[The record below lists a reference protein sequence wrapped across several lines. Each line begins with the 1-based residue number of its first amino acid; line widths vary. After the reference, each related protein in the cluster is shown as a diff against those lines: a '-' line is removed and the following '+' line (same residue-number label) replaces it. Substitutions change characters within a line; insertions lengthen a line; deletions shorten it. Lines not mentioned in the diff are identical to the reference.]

1 MELKIILPINEI
13 NELISQKEL
22 SDKITPNEINE
33 IAYDFIVNSM
43 KDDAWQNLDYI
54 LDNLKDFKNDN

>member
-1 MELKIILPINEI
+1 MEFKIILPIDEI
-13 NELISQKEL
+13 NELISQKGL
-22 SDKITPNEINE
+22 SNKITPNEINE
-33 IAYDFIVNSM
+33 IAYDFIINSL